1 MATLHSAVEAVIEA
15 AAGTTLTGGIYSAE
29 EMDRGNVTLET
40 VQRDGDGRILPFGV
54 LRWRGDIPG
63 GGLHISGRVFLEI
76 WLYEDSGYAHIR
88 EARHAIRKA
97 LHRRYFTTDDET
109 SVKGRWVGDLGE
121 LTADELGGASMDRVR
136 IQFTYAW
143 R

>member
-1 MATLHSAVEAVIEA
+1 MATLESAVETAIEA
-15 AAGTTLTGGIYSAE
+15 AAGTTLTGGMYSAE
-29 EMDRGNVTLET
+29 EMDRGNVTLDT
-40 VQRDGDGRILPFGV
+40 VLRDTNGRILPFGV

-63 GGLHISGRVFLEI
+63 GGLHDSGRRFLEV
-76 WLYEDSGYAHIR
+76 WLYEDSGYDNIR
-88 EARHAIRKA
+88 AARRAIRKA
-97 LHRRYFTTDDET
+97 LHRQYFTTDGE
-109 SVKGRWVGDLGE
+109 SSAMGRWVGDLGE